1 MIESHEAESY
11 NYRSLLKILT
21 AFLEDIFKNRDFQN
35 MTVQQKFLHLC
46 FLAQLG
52 IECSEEDLFVIIEEH
67 GNIMVSSYYIECQ
80 AQVQF

>member
-1 MIESHEAESY
+1 MIESHVAESY

-35 MTVQQKFLHLC
+35 MTLQQKFLHLC

-52 IECSEEDLFVIIEEH
+52 IECSEEDLSVIIEEH

-80 AQVQF
+80 AQVQV